1 MRKFIMIK
9 KERKLFLLF
18 ITRFN
23 SSKCQLDFI
32 VIHMILIKR
41 REKKNRKVLSLKLFG
56 IWATLR
62 NIWEVYERNLTLRRL
77 GLTSDPTPPSPPS
90 LSPIEFLGF
99 LTFLCN
105 KETKTSLVTNDVR
118 IFHFQHTLNRLFNN
132 FIKLYWY

>member
-1 MRKFIMIK
+1 MIK
-9 KERKLFLLF
+9 KERKLCLLF
-18 ITRFN
+18 INRFN
-23 SSKCQLDFI
+23 SSKCQLDFV

-41 REKKNRKVLSLKLFG
+41 RKKKNRKVLSLKLFG

-77 GLTSDPTPPSPPS
+77 GLTSEPTHPPPF
-90 LSPIEFLGF
+90 SPIEFLGF

-105 KETKTSLVTNDVR
+105 KETKTSLVANDVR